1 MTLRILF
8 KDRTLKTYK
17 GICRCTNIS
26 TNHEVDYLYFETYND
41 IPGKGESVEFD
52 KILCFEVVV

>member
-8 KDRTLKTYK
+8 KDRTFKTYK

-26 TNHEVDYLYFETYND
+26 TNHKVDYLYFETYND
-41 IPGKGESVEFD
+41 IRGKGEMVEFD
-52 KILCFEVVV
+52 KILCFEVIV